1 MTEIEASIV
10 VVENVD
16 GLFLILKRTS
26 KDRSYPGKW
35 CFPGGR
41 LDEREEPE
49 TAAMREL
56 LEETGISQESIVDFS
71 FSEIQS
77 SDLPARNRTYNIHI
91 FRAVVSTTEITLSD
105 EHEDF
110 VFVSPKDGMKYDL
123 AGKVSEDIFRS
134 LNGQRALR

>member
-10 VVENVD
+10 VVQNLN

-41 LDEREEPE
+41 IDAREEPKI
-49 TAAMREL
+49 AAMREL
-56 LEETGISQESIVDFS
+56 LEETGINQESIIDFG
-71 FSEIQS
+71 FSEIQYS
-77 SDLPARNRTYNIHI
+77 ELPARNRTYKVHI
-91 FRAVVSTTEITLSD
+91 FMAVVSTTEVILSD

-110 VFVSPKDGMKYDL
+110 AFVLPKDGIGYDL
-123 AGKVSEDIFRS
+123 AGNISENIFRS
-134 LNGQRALR
+134 LSG